1 MVNMITDCP
10 VQVWHQPSHYSTLF
24 LRGNKNKL
32 DDGTFLISPADWK
45 TLSVHFLLALLEDIC
60 NLEKSREL
68 VGPVSF
74 SPDGDIT
81 SYVRTRS
88 DKYD

>member
-32 DDGTFLISPADWK
+32 DDGTFLIPLQSGRLYQD
-45 TLSVHFLLALLEDIC
+45 H
-60 NLEKSREL
+60 
-68 VGPVSF
+68 
-74 SPDGDIT
+74 
-81 SYVRTRS
+81 
-88 DKYD
+88 